1 MVLRGVGEFR
11 ISREDVMKSLHSV
24 SVDTMCREAWVSQI
38 PCIRFWIFA
47 LSGNETRCDTHKRR
61 LHEGV
66 AKKCEAV
73 ACDLEAVGQPIL
85 ARMYR
90 DVGAGARVLGKSV
103 AVTNGSPCAR
113 AKGRDAMEWYWALPR

>member
-1 MVLRGVGEFR
+1 MPAVDAKWTNAEVSSDKDADLSAAFGLLFR
-11 ISREDVMKSLHSV
+11 E
-24 SVDTMCREAWVSQI
+24 I
-38 PCIRFWIFA
+38 PYIRFWIFA
-47 LSGNETRCDTHKRR
+47 LSGNETRCDTHKRW

-73 ACDLEAVGQPIL
+73 ACALAAVGQPIL
-85 ARMYR
+85 AQMYR

-113 AKGRDAMEWYWALPR
+113 AKGRDAMEWYWAVPR